1 MSATFVLDASLAAL
15 TLGVAAYAILARQA
29 FSAVVAFITYGLLLA
44 LVWVRLSAVDVAL
57 TEAAIGSGVTGALLI
72 GAAARIG
79 DGEGAAPADLGHL
92 AKTLCALLC
101 ALVTAGPAAAVLSLP
116 PDAPTLAPLAVQ
128 ELPKTGLG
136 NPVTGVLLAYRAID
150 TLLESVVLV
159 VALIGVWSFCADADW
174 GGKPESPSTP
184 DPEGA
189 LVFLGRLLPPLGIL
203 VGVHLVWT
211 GANEPGGAFQGG
223 TILAAMW
230 ILVMIA
236 GLVDAP
242 STSRPWLRFVLI
254 GGPALFLG
262 IGIAG
267 FASAGAFLAYPQG
280 YAKPLILLI
289 EAALTLSI
297 AVALGLLALGAPVG
311 RPQK

>member
-1 MSATFVLDASLAAL
+1 
-15 TLGVAAYAILARQA
+15 
-29 FSAVVAFITYGLLLA
+29 
-44 LVWVRLSAVDVAL
+44 
-57 TEAAIGSGVTGALLI
+57 
-72 GAAARIG
+72 
-79 DGEGAAPADLGHL
+79 
-92 AKTLCALLC
+92 
-101 ALVTAGPAAAVLSLP
+101 
-116 PDAPTLAPLAVQ
+116 
-128 ELPKTGLG
+128 
-136 NPVTGVLLAYRAID
+136 VTGVLLAYRAID

-189 LVFLGRLLPPLGIL
+189 LVFLGRLLPPLGLI
-203 VGVHLVWT
+203 VGIHLVWT

-242 STSRPWLRFVLI
+242 STSRPWLRFALI

-267 FASAGAFLAYPQG
+267 FATAGAFLAYPQG

-297 AVALGLLALGAPVG
+297 AVALGLLALGAPAR